1 MFKKETAGLC
11 CLVAFFTTH
20 PMFIN
25 DKTNVADDIL
35 LANLRGH
42 PVVIVSK
49 KKPHLLHIIADG
61 TGGILLC
68 LQGVVQLLKK
78 GLCFS

>member
-1 MFKKETAGLC
+1 MFEKETAGLC

-25 DKTNVADDIL
+25 DKTNVADE
-35 LANLRGH
+35 
-42 PVVIVSK
+42 K
-49 KKPHLLHIIADG
+49 KAHLLHIIADG

-78 GLCFS
+78 GLCFC